1 MTVSTDIVLGIDI
14 GTTSSKAVAR
24 SASRRGT
31 PYVEQRTPW
40 HSTGDGQTEIDPYR
54 IVDVAVDLIGRAVV
68 AAECEEF
75 LTSVALPRL
84 ERLVDVAAER
94 ARPWTEV

>member
-1 MTVSTDIVLGIDI
+1 
-14 GTTSSKAVAR
+14 
-24 SASRRGT
+24 
-31 PYVEQRTPW
+31 VEQRTPW
-40 HSTGDGQTEIDPYR
+40 HTGRCGQTEIDPHGL
-54 IVDVAVDLIGRAVV
+54 VSVAVDLIGRAVV